1 MTILKNIL
9 FCSLIAFAFSA
20 CNNNPCKPAPDV
32 SEIEADIKF
41 NRFDQ
46 DLFNLSTQNP
56 DTVALAALREK
67 YPDFADF
74 YFELL
79 GFKNPNEPDDSLLS
93 RLQGF
98 ASYPQVKATYDTVQ
112 TVYGDISDVEADLSQ
127 AFKYFKHYFP
137 ERDLPKLIT
146 MYSEFSYG
154 IMIPPYGNNCV
165 VSLEAFFGVD
175 YDLYY
180 SPQINLPRY
189 ITRTLN
195 RDHIAAKVLYAS
207 IEDMVE
213 DSTVS
218 TNLLDYMILNGKKLF
233 ILDKLMPCTPDS
245 VKFGC
250 SGTQAEFLNDSEFQM
265 WKEVFSS
272 KLYDIDYKAFQKYIS
287 LSPNSPDMPP
297 EAPGNTGSYIGFKIV
312 EAFMKRNPN
321 YSFDQLIDLKD
332 SKQILVQSKYKPR

>member
-1 MTILKNIL
+1 ML
-9 FCSLIAFAFSA
+9 FFTLIAFAFAA

-32 SEIEADIKF
+32 SEIESNVQL

-46 DLFNLSTQNP
+46 DLFELSTQNP

-67 YPDFADF
+67 YPNFADF

-79 GFKNPNEPDDSLLS
+79 GFKNPGEPDDSLLN

-112 TVYGDISDVEADLSQ
+112 TVYGDISDIEADLSE

-137 ERDLPKLIT
+137 ERELPKLIT

-165 VSLEAFFGVD
+165 VSLEAFFGAD

-195 RDHIAAKVLYAS
+195 RDHIASKILYAT

-213 DSTVS
+213 DSAAAA

-233 ILDKLMPCTPDS
+233 ILDKLMPCTHDS
-245 VKFGC
+245 LKLGYSATQTEWVKNN
-250 SGTQAEFLNDSEFQM
+250 EFEM
-265 WKEVFSS
+265 WKEVLSS
-272 KLYDIDYKAFQKYIS
+272 KLYNIDYKAFQKYVS
-287 LSPNSPDMPP
+287 LSPNSPDMPA

-321 YSFDQLIDLKD
+321 YSFEQLIALQD